1 MTTSRNAIMRLIA
14 TVMAIYLPITAVV
27 MTRPAFAAE
36 CVIVKY
42 RDTPVCLATFICA
55 ETPQSSFVREICY
68 DGAKSY
74 MLIKLNEIWYHYC
87 AVDLPAVDNLIHA
100 SSVGRYYNHYF
111 RSQGPVHGPFDCRDH
126 PVPNY
131 P

>member
-1 MTTSRNAIMRLIA
+1 MTRSRNAIMRLFAI
-14 TVMAIYLPITAVV
+14 VMVIYAIPH
-27 MTRPAFAAE
+27 PAFPAE

-42 RDTPVCLATFICA
+42 RDTPVCLTTFICA

-68 DGAKSY
+68 DNAKSY
-74 MLIKLNEIWYHYC
+74 MLIKLNEAWYHYC
-87 AVDLPAVDNLIHA
+87 SVDLGSVDNLIHA
-100 SSVGRYYNHYF
+100 SSVGRYFNQHF
-111 RSQGPVHGPFDCRDH
+111 RSQGEVHGPFDCRDH